1 MSMHAGTLRIPDNMV
16 FFSNTP
22 YGSALWVENWWIIY
36 IANSERERKDERE
49 K

>member
-1 MSMHAGTLRIPDNMV
+1 MHAGTLRIPDNMV